1 MTIQTS
7 CPQCGH
13 PVHGLNRY
21 CLHCGVDLTIALAH
35 ADSFLMNPEEIPAGK
50 SLSPEV
56 LVPRIGEYF
65 VEMSILTNKQLK
77 SALTYQK
84 ECEEKGKSILIGQAL
99 LELDLVDRETLD
111 RIVTLQILKL
121 QTALRQANQLLY
133 SRVQERTLELQT
145 ALERLSEL
153 NHLKSN
159 FMASL
164 SHELRSPLTQIKGY
178 LELLLDGDIGQLDD
192 NQVRVLKILRKS
204 EEKLERLI
212 EDLLQFSLASR
223 GELHIFQK
231 PIEISAVIQKSLAES
246 EEKAKRKGITLVANL
261 PLDPIKVWADQEKIT
276 WVILHFIDNAIKFSP
291 EGQQVNIDTEE
302 TDRFLKITVSDR
314 GIGIAAERI
323 EEIFEPFHQLEDA
336 LTRRRNGT
344 GIGLAM
350 AKRIIE
356 AHGSQIKVKSE
367 PGKGSCFEF
376 SLPLY
381 FEERDVKHRVD

>member
-231 PIEISAVIQKSLAES
+231 PIEISAVIQKSLAEL
-246 EEKAKRKGITLVANL
+246 EEIAKRKGITLVANL

-302 TDRFLKITVSDR
+302 TDRFLKIAVSDR

>member
-1 MTIQTS
+1 MSVQTS

-13 PVHGLNRY
+13 SVQGLNRY
-21 CLHCGVDLTIALAH
+21 CLHCGVDLAIALAH
-35 ADSFLMNPEEIPAGK
+35 ADSFLMNPGEIPAGK

-65 VEMSILTNKQLK
+65 VEMGLLTNKQLK

-178 LELLLDGDIGQLDD
+178 LELLLEGDLGQLDD

-246 EEKAKRKGITLVANL
+246 EEKAKRKETALVVNL

-291 EGQQVNIDTEE
+291 EGKQVNIDVEE
-302 TDRFLKITVSDR
+302 TDQFLKIAVSDR
-314 GIGIAAERI
+314 GIGIPAERI
-323 EEIFEPFHQLEDA
+323 EEIFEPFHQLENA
-336 LTRRRNGT
+336 LTRRHNGT
-344 GIGLAM
+344 GLGLAM